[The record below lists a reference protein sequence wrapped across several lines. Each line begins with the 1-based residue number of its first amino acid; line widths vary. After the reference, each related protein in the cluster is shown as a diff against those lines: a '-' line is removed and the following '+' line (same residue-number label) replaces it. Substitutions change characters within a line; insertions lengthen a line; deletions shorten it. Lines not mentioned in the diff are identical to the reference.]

1 MTDQLITSLSQNH
14 DLRVISYT
22 SVLGYKNTKKLAPE
36 IARELGV
43 DALVEGSVQRTGG
56 RVRVNAQLIY
66 APQDAHLWAH
76 SYASD
81 LQDALTMQSEL
92 AGAIAGQVNARLTP
106 AFQARLRVPH
116 PVNLKALESYLQ
128 GNAYLAKVGKRSSV
142 GDAQMAIEFF
152 QNAIREDPTF
162 AAAYLK
168 ICQVYEVQSVLF
180 SKAERWPK
188 EKAAAEKALALDPNL
203 AGAHLELGLVKM
215 SYDFDLAGA
224 GAEFERAIELDP
236 NSANAHESYGDYL
249 ESINRLDEGL
259 REHQLAQSLDPGAD
273 HMSNSLYRH
282 RQYDQAIELLKK
294 RVETQLDDG
303 AAHYGLSHNY
313 AQKGMQKDFVYEFQK
328 TAVWYGYDDV
338 AKAVGR
344 VYALH
349 GYRAAQQ
356 EVARQLELYYAR
368 GELDRPVQI
377 AIAYC
382 RMGEKEQALRWMEQG
397 FKDRDADLV
406 MLYPEPEV
414 DFLRS
419 DPRFKDLMRRVG
431 VSTQ

>member
-1 MTDQLITSLSQNH
+1 
-14 DLRVISYT
+14 
-22 SVLGYKNTKKLAPE
+22 
-36 IARELGV
+36 
-43 DALVEGSVQRTGG
+43 
-56 RVRVNAQLIY
+56 
-66 APQDAHLWAH
+66 
-76 SYASD
+76 
-81 LQDALTMQSEL
+81 
-92 AGAIAGQVNARLTP
+92 
-106 AFQARLRVPH
+106 
-116 PVNLKALESYLQ
+116 
-128 GNAYLAKVGKRSSV
+128 
-142 GDAQMAIEFF
+142 
-152 QNAIREDPTF
+152 
-162 AAAYLK
+162 
-168 ICQVYEVQSVLF
+168 
-180 SKAERWPK
+180 
-188 EKAAAEKALALDPNL
+188 
-203 AGAHLELGLVKM
+203 
-215 SYDFDLAGA
+215 
-224 GAEFERAIELDP
+224 
-236 NSANAHESYGDYL
+236 
-249 ESINRLDEGL
+249 
-259 REHQLAQSLDPGAD
+259 
-273 HMSNSLYRH
+273 
-282 RQYDQAIELLKK
+282 
-294 RVETQLDDG
+294 
-303 AAHYGLSHNY
+303 
-313 AQKGMQKDFVYEFQK
+313 MQKDFVYEFQK